1 MTCIVAIADG
11 ENVYMCA
18 DRGISDDDIITSM
31 SVPKIALN
39 GPYLIG
45 YSDSPGTGQLV
56 QYLTLP
62 TPPNRNLD
70 KFMRTTFV
78 SALRKALNESGVDL
92 KDSAHA
98 SLLIGVNGL
107 LFAVDTSDWQVIR
120 CDYMSIG
127 SGSSIALGSLYTTAS
142 WKSPEKRAITAVSAA
157 IELSPSCKGPIDNL
171 VI

>member
-11 ENVYMCA
+11 DSVVMCA

-31 SVPKIALN
+31 SVPKISQN
-39 GPYLIG
+39 GQYLIG

-56 QYLTLP
+56 QYMTLP
-62 TPPNRNLD
+62 TPPNKNLD
-70 KFMRTTFV
+70 KFMRTTFAT
-78 SALRKALNESGVDL
+78 SIRKQLNESGVDL
-92 KDSAHA
+92 KDNAHA

-107 LFAVDTSDWQVIR
+107 LFAMDTNDWQVIR

-127 SGSSIALGSLYTTAS
+127 SGSSIALGSLYTTS
-142 WKSPEKRAITAVSAA
+142 TWKSAEKRAITAVSAA
-157 IELSPSCKGPIDNL
+157 IELSPSCKGPIDTL